1 MLAICA
7 ATPAAAEAATPTP
20 TPAPAPAS
28 LPPDLVVLEQKMAVL
43 QITSLRFTLT
53 TKVIE
58 RHPSRD
64 FAKLLQLFGLDSTIT
79 GEETLNPP
87 AANVTLGLF
96 SFPLTFRIIGT
107 SSWVYIRQL
116 APIDGGRPWVRL
128 GPGGFAEL
136 LTIEGGGAPPHRGP
150 PLAPSVGQPDFA
162 QPPFAKLAATLAGA
176 SAVSELG
183 AAVVDGVPV
192 TRFLATLRPGQ
203 LESRHTVSRSR
214 QVIAVHQATR
224 PHALRRPA
232 GKPKRTLEVAFA
244 STGMPVRIV
253 LTQKMPDL
261 TTSATI
267 DFPAVNFPLTIT
279 PPAAAETISVA
290 ELKALEAREKRRRAA
305 RHKHHK
311 SKQ

>member
-1 MLAICA
+1 VA
-7 ATPAAAEAATPTP
+7 AP
-20 TPAPAPAS
+20 
-28 LPPDLVVLEQKMAVL
+28 LPPDLLALEQKAAAL
-43 QITSLRFTLT
+43 QITSLRFTVATKLT
-53 TKVIE
+53 E
-58 RHPSRD
+58 RHPVRNLD
-64 FAKLLQLFGLDSTIT
+64 ELFKAVGLDSMIT

-96 SFPLTFRIIGT
+96 GVPLTFRIIGT
-107 SSWVYIRQL
+107 SAWVYVRQL
-116 APIDGGRPWVRL
+116 APLDGGRPWVRL

-136 LTIEGGGAPPHRGP
+136 VTIEGAGAPPHRGP
-150 PLAPSVGQPDFA
+150 SLAPSVGPPDFA

-183 AAVVDGVPV
+183 AATVDGVPV

-214 QVIAVHQATR
+214 QVIAVHHATR
-224 PHALRRPA
+224 PRALRRPA
-232 GKPKRTLEVAFA
+232 AKPKLTLEVAFA

-253 LTQKMPDL
+253 LTQKMPDI

-279 PPAAAETISVA
+279 PPAAAETIGVA
-290 ELKALEAREKRRRAA
+290 ELKALEAKEKRRRAA

>member
-1 MLAICA
+1 VA
-7 ATPAAAEAATPTP
+7 AP
-20 TPAPAPAS
+20 
-28 LPPDLVVLEQKMAVL
+28 LPPDLLALEQKAAAL
-43 QITSLRFTLT
+43 QITSLRFTVATKLT
-53 TKVIE
+53 E
-58 RHPSRD
+58 RHPVR
-64 FAKLLQLFGLDSTIT
+64 KLDKPFKAVGLDSTIT

-96 SFPLTFRIIGT
+96 GVPLTFRIIGT
-107 SSWVYIRQL
+107 SSWVYVRQL
-116 APIDGGRPWVRL
+116 APLDGGRPWVRL

-136 LTIEGGGAPPHRGP
+136 VTIEGGGAPPHRGP

-183 AAVVDGVPV
+183 AAIVDGVPV

-203 LESRHTVSRSR
+203 LESRHAVSRSR
-214 QVIAVHQATR
+214 QVIAVHQGIR
-224 PHALRRPA
+224 PRALRRPA
-232 GKPKRTLEVAFA
+232 AKSKLTLEVAFA

-253 LTQKMPDL
+253 LTQKMPDI

-279 PPAAAETISVA
+279 SPAAAETISVA
-290 ELKALEAREKRRRAA
+290 ELKALEAKEKRRRAA